1 MAVIITCEMTVEF
14 NVKAPYKKVFDT
26 LSDVPGSAVHYPK
39 VDKLIDEGDGVF
51 RWEME
56 KIGIGSF
63 YLQTIYASKYISNP
77 ATGIITWTPVKGV
90 GNSLV
95 SGDWKIKDNKK
106 HTTIGMDVRGEFT
119 VPAPGLMKMVIT
131 PLVKSEFDKM
141 TNVYLANLTK
151 FFGGAA

>member
-1 MAVIITCEMTVEF
+1 MAVNIVCEMTVEF
-14 NVKAPYKKVFDT
+14 SVKAPYKKVFDT

-39 VDKLIDEGDGVF
+39 VDKLIDEGDGVY

-63 YLQTIYASKYISNP
+63 FLQTIYASKYVSNA
-77 ATGIITWTPVKGV
+77 ATGVITWTPVKGV

-95 SGDWKIKDNKK
+95 NGDWKIKDNKK
-106 HTTIGMDVRGEFT
+106 STSITMDVHGEFT
-119 VPAPGLMKMVIT
+119 IPAPGLMKMVLT
-131 PLVKSEFDKM
+131 PLVKSEFEKM